1 MSDLFHPDVP
11 AEFIHDIWNV
21 MSNTPRHTYII
32 LTKRPYRMHM
42 LLPYYFKTLPNVWLG
57 VTVENQKAADE
68 RIPLLLQ
75 TPAAKRFVSIE
86 PMLGPIALHLMEYGD
101 AADRQFPGGTCLTTR
116 RRAIDLVIVGG
127 ESGPKARPMHPD
139 WVRSIRDQCKAAGVP
154 FMFKQWGEWL
164 PGKNGPQDVIWQNG
178 TFGFRGVPKNELN
191 YVMWEP
197 GGTAHFGRRTPAN
210 PFEVDCFAERVG
222 KKRAG
227 CLLDDV
233 MHNEYPDQRQ
243 AA

>member
-1 MSDLFHPDVP
+1 
-11 AEFIHDIWNV
+11 
-21 MSNTPRHTYII
+21 
-32 LTKRPYRMHM
+32 
-42 LLPYYFKTLPNVWLG
+42 
-57 VTVENQKAADE
+57 
-68 RIPLLLQ
+68 LQ

-86 PMLGPIALHLMEYGD
+86 PMLGPIDL
-101 AADRQFPGGTCLTTR
+101 ADLAFWVDESGKIGATDGRDSDVFPDIHWVV
-116 RRAIDLVIVGG
+116 AGG
-127 ESGPKARPMHPD
+127 ESGPNARPLHPD

-164 PGKNGPQDVIWQNG
+164 PGENGPQDVIWQNG

-197 GGTAHFGRRTPAN
+197 SGTAHFGRRTPEN

-227 CLLDDV
+227 CLLDGV
-233 MHNEYPDQRQ
+233 MHNEYPGQRQ